1 MPPKGRR
8 MATSARALVGDGELC
23 VGDLKMMEKWWKTD
37 GKHGKTMKSMNK
49 TQFYHRI
56 LIMFHLDTHVYDIF
70 LSMGENIDGPIY
82 IL

>member
-1 MPPKGRR
+1 M
-8 MATSARALVGDGELC
+8 VE
-23 VGDLKMMEKWWKTD
+23 TD

-82 IL
+82 ILWNQHLRNQAQKSIE